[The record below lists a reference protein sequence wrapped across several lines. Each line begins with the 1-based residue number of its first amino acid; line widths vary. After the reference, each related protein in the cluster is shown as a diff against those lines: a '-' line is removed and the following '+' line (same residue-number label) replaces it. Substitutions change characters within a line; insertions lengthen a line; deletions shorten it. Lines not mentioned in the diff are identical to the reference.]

1 MNKITTFWEDT
12 AKVWLH
18 EMRDMFKDEGA
29 LLFVILLPLASEHHY
44 LVDDEE
50 VAHGE

>member
-18 EMRDMFKDEGA
+18 EMRDMFKDRGSLALCHPTTACLSLA
-29 LLFVILLPLASEHHY
+29 LLMDLQ
-44 LVDDEE
+44 
-50 VAHGE
+50 